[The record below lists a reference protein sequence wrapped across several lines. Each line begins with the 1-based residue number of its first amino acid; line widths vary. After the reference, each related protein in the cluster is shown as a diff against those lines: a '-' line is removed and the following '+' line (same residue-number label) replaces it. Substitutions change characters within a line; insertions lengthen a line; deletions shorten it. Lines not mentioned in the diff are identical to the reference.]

1 MLPDV
6 LRSHFIHRTTQVDLV
21 LHPTCVLEKV
31 GKTKKAKIKNEIPVR
46 HNRIGRG

>member
-6 LRSHFIHRTTQVDLV
+6 LKSHFIYKSTQVDLV
-21 LHPTCVLEKV
+21 LHPTCVPEEV

-46 HNRIGRG
+46 HNEIGSG